1 MTAISFLLDKNVFLA
16 TNEQELC
23 DFVRNHTVILPETLF
38 YECYT
43 SDELCDK
50 KLLKRLYQLLK
61 SGAYVTYQLMQIIA
75 DEGKNLSSCTCIID
89 YFETNNLRAR
99 GFREERTIEKAK
111 IDEKKKDRS
120 KMALAIKKLA
130 SKASTVLTPNQ
141 LKEIRRLNMGIKER
155 FHKWIEMAD
164 RNDIHNLAF
173 ESYRKYVADPKK
185 FCLSTEWLSWHNMRL
200 MYAFAF
206 EYSYLEI
213 TGSCPNDDKA
223 ENDCMDIEY
232 IAFLSKSDGLL
243 TSDTK
248 LRDLAEA
255 ALPNKKVY
263 SNIQDISG

>member
-155 FHKWIEMAD
+155 FNKWIEMAD
-164 RNDIHNLAF
+164 RNDIHNLAS
-173 ESYRKYVADPKK
+173 ESFRKYVKDPEG
-185 FCLSTEWLSWHNMRL
+185 FCLSRKWLSWHYMRL
-200 MYAFAF
+200 LYAKAL
-206 EYSYLEI
+206 EYSYLEM
-213 TGSCPNDDKA
+213 TGSCPSD
-223 ENDCMDIEY
+223 ENIERDLMDIEY
-232 IAFLSKSDGLL
+232 LVLFVKCNALL
-243 TSDTK
+243 TNDRRIK
-248 LRDLAEA
+248 GLAEVA
-255 ALPNKKVY
+255 FPNKNVY
-263 SNIQDISG
+263 SAIQEIYV